1 MSNTIQNAISDLK
14 KGKFILVHDSDE
26 RENETD
32 LIISAEFLTYE
43 SIKTMRKYGGGL
55 IFLMISHEIAE
66 KFSLPYLT
74 NLYEDVQEKY
84 PILKSL
90 VANDIPYDTKS
101 SFSLYINHRDT
112 FTGITDIDR
121 CLTIREFSKVAK
133 KAEKCDNEKAV
144 KMLGNK
150 FRSPGHVP
158 ICISSKKLLSDRFGH
173 TELGVA
179 LLKMAKLKPVGCG
192 CEMMGNNGKA
202 LSKDEALN
210 YAFENNL
217 IFIEGRDIIKAWKK

>member
-1 MSNTIQNAISDLK
+1 MINDIQNAISDLK

-32 LIISAEFLTYE
+32 LIIPAEFINYE
-43 SIKTMRKYGGGL
+43 SIKTMRKEGGGL
-55 IFLMISHEIAE
+55 IFLMISYDIAE

-74 NLYEDVQEKY
+74 DLYADVQDKY

-90 VANDIPYDTKS
+90 IANDIPYDTKS

-121 CLTIREFSKVAK
+121 CLTIKEFANISK
-133 KAEKCDNEKAV
+133 KAEKLDNEKAV
-144 KMLGNK
+144 KLLGYK

-179 LLKMAKLKPVGCG
+179 LLKMAELIPVGCG
-192 CEMMGNNGKA
+192 CEIMGNNGMVI
-202 LSKDEALN
+202 SK
-210 YAFENNL
+210 Y
-217 IFIEGRDIIKAWKK
+217 